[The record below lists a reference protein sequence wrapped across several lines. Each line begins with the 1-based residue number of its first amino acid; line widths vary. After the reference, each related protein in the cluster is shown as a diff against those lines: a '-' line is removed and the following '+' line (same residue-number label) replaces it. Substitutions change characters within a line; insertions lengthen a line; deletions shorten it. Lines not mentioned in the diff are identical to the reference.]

1 LTAGSRAENIAALM
15 DDLESASW
23 PRRVCARTL
32 EIAPRTPGYQYAVG
46 AVRHD
51 QRHGGGLLAGA
62 LAFRL
67 FGALLPLALLVT
79 VILGYATSVD
89 HDAPKEA
96 AEAVG
101 LGTTVLESV
110 GESAR
115 LSTGTRWSV
124 VAFGVVALL
133 WSASSAARAIRAVHS
148 LAWEGRVGRVRR
160 PFPAALVM
168 LAAIGAFAAVIAG
181 AGRARLRG
189 AARQPRRTGRLRRDL
204 AGPVVAASARER
216 GLEGPH
222 PRSAALR
229 PRAAADPSRHRAV
242 RRRSDPAFVG
252 DLRLAR
258 RRVHDPLLAF
268 RRQPCDRRVG
278 DAQRGPRPRAE
289 ADPEGGAS
297 RMTQPLDLFVG
308 SARLG
313 LAVGRE
319 ATRPVVMAVE
329 VGQRLGARLA
339 LDALDALLASTFAEV
354 AADRV
359 LASAWTQRTLT
370 QALGGPLP
378 DLAAREIAQGAVLE
392 RVLDEVLATEVL
404 DHIVDRAEQ
413 AGAVH
418 RIADRVLADGLVE
431 RAAERFL
438 AGPEFERLV
447 VLTLDSP
454 GVERA
459 VASLFES
466 RLLDQ
471 VVARLLSGPELWR
484 VVDEVARSPAVTE
497 AIQHQGVGFADQVA
511 GEVRDRSRTA
521 DAVVERTTRR
531 LLRRRPR
538 MDPPAGPLPN
548 PGTS

>member
-168 LAAIGAFAAVIAG
+168 LAAIGAFAAVIAV
-181 AGRARLRG
+181 AGRARAELGFAGLLVSFAALVAFAAIWLGLSWLLPHGNAGWKDLIPG
-189 AARQPRRTGRLRRDL
+189 ALLFALGLQLIHLGTVLFVADRIERSSETYGSLGVAFTIL
-204 AGPVVAASARER
+204 FWLFVVSRVIVASAM
-216 GLEGPH
+216 LN
-222 PRSAALR
+222 AALAHGRR
-229 PRAAADPSRHRAV
+229 PTPK
-242 RRRSDPAFVG
+242 
-252 DLRLAR
+252 
-258 RRVHDPLLAF
+258 
-268 RRQPCDRRVG
+268 
-278 DAQRGPRPRAE
+278 
-289 ADPEGGAS
+289 
-297 RMTQPLDLFVG
+297 
-308 SARLG
+308 
-313 LAVGRE
+313 
-319 ATRPVVMAVE
+319 
-329 VGQRLGARLA
+329 
-339 LDALDALLASTFAEV
+339 
-354 AADRV
+354 
-359 LASAWTQRTLT
+359 
-370 QALGGPLP
+370 
-378 DLAAREIAQGAVLE
+378 
-392 RVLDEVLATEVL
+392 EVLHA
-404 DHIVDRAEQ
+404 
-413 AGAVH
+413 
-418 RIADRVLADGLVE
+418 
-431 RAAERFL
+431 
-438 AGPEFERLV
+438 
-447 VLTLDSP
+447 
-454 GVERA
+454 
-459 VASLFES
+459 
-466 RLLDQ
+466 
-471 VVARLLSGPELWR
+471 
-484 VVDEVARSPAVTE
+484 
-497 AIQHQGVGFADQVA
+497 
-511 GEVRDRSRTA
+511 
-521 DAVVERTTRR
+521 
-531 LLRRRPR
+531 
-538 MDPPAGPLPN
+538 
-548 PGTS
+548 